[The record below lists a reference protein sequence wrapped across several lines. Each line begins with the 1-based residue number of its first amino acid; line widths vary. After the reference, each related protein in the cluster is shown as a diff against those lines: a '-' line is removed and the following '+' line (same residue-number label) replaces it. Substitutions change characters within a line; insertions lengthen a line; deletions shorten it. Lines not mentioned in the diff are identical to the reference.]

1 MPKVCNN
8 EAILNNEQLVA
19 RIQGGDNESENM
31 LQLWRQNK
39 GFIATIARRYSSG
52 AEMEDLEQE
61 GYIALCEAVQHY
73 DPDRG
78 MSFISY
84 AAFWIKR
91 RMRICADNSRTVR
104 RSFNA
109 GDEVWQYQKIMR
121 EYRQEYGCDPSDW
134 ELCGF
139 LYVSREKLDQIRKA
153 AQMGNIRSLDEPVQ
167 GMDGDIS
174 LGDTVASGEDA
185 VEEAI
190 REIDKEQM
198 KRELWLAVDQ
208 LPGNLPAAVRLR
220 YEDGLTLEK
229 TGQALGVNR
238 ERVRQLES
246 KAFRILRLPR
256 RCKKFRAYF
265 EEYLSAAPIHHVGV
279 RRFNETWT
287 SEVEREALR
296 WAEEELEYI

>member
-1 MPKVCNN
+1 MSINQNDRTN
-8 EAILNNEQLVA
+8 ECIVA
-19 RIQGGDNESENM
+19 AVQAGDNEAENM
-31 LQLWRQNK
+31 LQLWKQNK
-39 GFIATIARRYSSG
+39 GFIAMIARRYSAG

-73 DPDRG
+73 DPARG

-91 RMRICADNSRTVR
+91 RMRICVDNSRTVR
-104 RSFNA
+104 FSFNA
-109 GDEVWQYQKIMR
+109 GDEVRRYQKIMR
-121 EYRQEYGCDPSDW
+121 EYRQEYGCDPSDR
-134 ELCGF
+134 ELCAF

-153 AQMGNIRSLDEPVQ
+153 AQMGNIRRLDEPVQ

-185 VEEAI
+185 VEDAI

-208 LPGNLPAAVRLR
+208 LPGDQPAVLR
-220 YEDGLTLEK
+220 MVYGDGMTRIKAGEVLGYGNGKVGIEERR
-229 TGQALGVNR
+229 ALN
-238 ERVRQLES
+238 
-246 KAFRILRLPR
+246 ALRKPH

-265 EEYLSAAPIHHVGV
+265 EEYLSAAPVHHVGV
-279 RRFNETWT
+279 RRYLETWE

-296 WAEEELEYI
+296 WAEKELGYS

>member
-1 MPKVCNN
+1 MSINQNDRTN
-8 EAILNNEQLVA
+8 ECIVA
-19 RIQGGDNESENM
+19 AVQAGDNEAENM
-31 LQLWRQNK
+31 LQLWQQNK
-39 GFIATIARRYSSG
+39 GFIAMIARRYSAG

-73 DPDRG
+73 DPARG

-104 RSFNA
+104 LSFNA
-109 GDEVWQYQKIMR
+109 GDEVRQYQKIVR
-121 EYRQEYGCDPSDW
+121 EYRQEYGCDPSDR
-134 ELCGF
+134 ELCAF
-139 LYVSREKLDQIRKA
+139 LYVSRKKLDQIRKV

-174 LGDTVASGEDA
+174 LGDTVASGESA
-185 VEEAI
+185 VEDAI

-198 KRELWLAVDQ
+198 KREVWFAVDQ

-220 YEDGLTLEK
+220 YENGLTLEK

-238 ERVRQLES
+238 ERARQLES
-246 KAFRILRLPR
+246 KAMRILRQPH
-256 RCKKFRAYF
+256 RCRTFRAYF

-279 RRFNETWT
+279 RRYLETWE

-296 WAEEELEYI
+296 WAEKELGYR

>member
-1 MPKVCNN
+1 MSINQNDRTN
-8 EAILNNEQLVA
+8 ECIVA
-19 RIQGGDNESENM
+19 AVQAGDNEAENM
-31 LQLWRQNK
+31 LQLWKQNK
-39 GFIATIARRYSSG
+39 GFIAMMARRYSAG
-52 AEMEDLEQE
+52 AEIEDLEQE

-73 DPDRG
+73 DPARG

-104 RSFNA
+104 LSFNA
-109 GDEVWQYQKIMR
+109 GDEVRQYQKIMR

-139 LYVSREKLDQIRKA
+139 LYVSREKLDQIRIA

-167 GMDGDIS
+167 GVDGDIS

-208 LPGNLPAAVRLR
+208 LPGDLPAAVRLR
-220 YEDGLTLEK
+220 YENGLTLEK

-238 ERVRQLES
+238 ERARQLES
-246 KAFRILRLPR
+246 KAMRILRQPH
-256 RCKKFRAYF
+256 RCRTFRAYF

-279 RRFNETWT
+279 KRYLETWE

-296 WAEEELEYI
+296 WAEKELSYS

>member
-1 MPKVCNN
+1 M
-8 EAILNNEQLVA
+8 NNEQLVA
-19 RIQGGDNESENM
+19 RIMAGENEAENM
-31 LQLWRQNK
+31 LQLWKQNK
-39 GFIATIARRYSSG
+39 GFIAIIARRYSAG

-78 MSFISY
+78 ASFISY

-104 RSFNA
+104 LSSNA
-109 GDEVWQYQKIMR
+109 GDEVRQYQKIMR

-139 LYVSREKLDQIRKA
+139 LYVSREKLNQIRKA

-174 LGDTVASGEDA
+174 IGDTVASGEDME
-185 VEEAI
+185 EEAI
-190 REIDKEQM
+190 REIDRERM

-208 LPGNLPAAVRLR
+208 LPEKQADAVRIR
-220 YEDGLTLEK
+220 YQKGLTWKEIGK
-229 TGQALGVNR
+229 ELGTTMQR
-238 ERVRQLES
+238 AQQLERD
-246 KAFRILRLPR
+246 AFRTLRQPH
-256 RCKKFRAYF
+256 RCRVFRGYF

-279 RRFNETWT
+279 SRFKETWT

-296 WAEEELEYI
+296 WAEEELGYI

>member
-1 MPKVCNN
+1 MD
-8 EAILNNEQLVA
+8 NEQLVA
-19 RIQGGDNESENM
+19 RIQAGDNEAENM
-31 LQLWRQNK
+31 LQLWKQNK
-39 GFIATIARRYSSG
+39 GFIAMMARRYSAG

-73 DPDRG
+73 DPGRG

-104 RSFNA
+104 LSFNA
-109 GDEVWQYQKIMR
+109 GDEVRQYQKIMR

-139 LYVSREKLDQIRKA
+139 LYVSREKLNQIRKA
-153 AQMGNIRSLDEPVQ
+153 AQMGQIRSLSEPIP
-167 GMDGDIS
+167 GMDEDIS
-174 LGDTVASGEDA
+174 LEDTVASGEDM
-185 VEEAI
+185 EEDTI
-190 REIDKEQM
+190 REIDKERM

-246 KAFRILRLPR
+246 KALRILRLPR

-296 WAEEELEYI
+296 WAEEEVEYI

>member
-1 MPKVCNN
+1 MT
-8 EAILNNEQLVA
+8 NEQLVI
-19 RIQGGDNESENM
+19 RVKGGDNTAGNM
-31 LQLWRQNK
+31 LKLWEQNR
-39 GFIATIARRYSSG
+39 GFIATMARKYSAG

-73 DPDRG
+73 DPGRG

-104 RSFNA
+104 LSFNA
-109 GDEVWQYQKIMR
+109 GDEVRQYQKIMR
-121 EYRQEYGCDPSDW
+121 EYRQEYGCDPSDR
-134 ELCGF
+134 ELCAF

-174 LGDTVASGEDA
+174 IGDTVASGEDM
-185 VEEAI
+185 EEDTI
-190 REIDKEQM
+190 REIDKERM
-198 KRELWLAVDQ
+198 KRELWIAVDQ

-220 YEDGLTLEK
+220 YENGLTLEK

-238 ERVRQLES
+238 ERARQLES
-246 KAFRILRLPR
+246 KAMRILRQPH
-256 RCKKFRAYF
+256 RCRTFRAYF

-279 RRFNETWT
+279 SRFQTTWT
-287 SEVEREALR
+287 SEVEQEALR
-296 WAEEELEYI
+296 WAEKELEFI

>member
-1 MPKVCNN
+1 MSINQNDRTN
-8 EAILNNEQLVA
+8 ECIVA
-19 RIQGGDNESENM
+19 AVQAGDNEAENM
-31 LQLWRQNK
+31 LQLWQQNK
-39 GFIATIARRYSSG
+39 GFIAMMARRYSAG

-73 DPDRG
+73 DPARG

-104 RSFNA
+104 LSFNA
-109 GDEVWQYQKIMR
+109 GDEVRQYQKIMR
-121 EYRQEYGCDPSDW
+121 EDRQEYGCDPSDR

-167 GMDGDIS
+167 GMEGDIS
-174 LGDTVASGEDA
+174 IGDTVPSGGDMEEDT
-185 VEEAI
+185 I

-198 KRELWLAVDQ
+198 KRELWIAVDQ
-208 LPGNLPAAVRLR
+208 LPGDLPAAVRLR
-220 YEDGLTLEK
+220 YKDRLTLEK

-238 ERVRQLES
+238 ERARQLES
-246 KAFRILRLPR
+246 KAMRILRQPH
-256 RCKKFRAYF
+256 RCKVFRGYF

-279 RRFNETWT
+279 QRYLETWE

-296 WAEEELEYI
+296 WAEKELGYS

>member
-1 MPKVCNN
+1 M
-8 EAILNNEQLVA
+8 
-19 RIQGGDNESENM
+19 M
-31 LQLWRQNK
+31 
-39 GFIATIARRYSSG
+39 ARRYSAG

-73 DPDRG
+73 DPGRG

-91 RMRICADNSRTVR
+91 RMRICADSSRTVR
-104 RSFNA
+104 LSFNA
-109 GDEVWQYQKIMR
+109 GDEVRQYQKIMR

-185 VEEAI
+185 VEDAI

-208 LPGNLPAAVRLR
+208 LPGDLPAAVRLR
-220 YEDGLTLEK
+220 YKDRLTLEK

-238 ERVRQLES
+238 ERARQLES
-246 KAFRILRLPR
+246 KAMRILRQPH
-256 RCKKFRAYF
+256 RCRVFRAYF

-279 RRFNETWT
+279 KRYLETWE

-296 WAEEELEYI
+296 WAEKELGYS

>member
-1 MPKVCNN
+1 MSINQNDRTN
-8 EAILNNEQLVA
+8 ECIVA
-19 RIQGGDNESENM
+19 AVQAGDNEAENM
-31 LQLWRQNK
+31 LELWQQNK
-39 GFIATIARRYSSG
+39 GFIAMIARRYSAG

-61 GYIALCEAVQHY
+61 GYIGLCEAVRNY
-73 DPDRG
+73 DPARG

-84 AAFWIKR
+84 AAFYIKR

-104 RSFNA
+104 LSFNA
-109 GDEVWQYQKIMR
+109 GDEVRQYKKIMR

-153 AQMGNIRSLDEPVQ
+153 AQTGNIRSLDEPVQ

-174 LGDTVASGEDA
+174 IGDAVRSGEDM
-185 VEEAI
+185 EENTI
-190 REIDKEQM
+190 REIDKERM

-208 LPGNLPAAVRLR
+208 LPGDQPAVLR
-220 YEDGLTLEK
+220 MVYGDGMTRIKAGEVLGYGNGKVGIEERS
-229 TGQALGVNR
+229 ALN
-238 ERVRQLES
+238 
-246 KAFRILRLPR
+246 ALRKPH

-296 WAEEELEYI
+296 WAEKELGYS

>member
-1 MPKVCNN
+1 MD
-8 EAILNNEQLVA
+8 NEQLVA
-19 RIQGGDNESENM
+19 RIKGGDNEAENM
-31 LQLWRQNK
+31 LQLWKQNK
-39 GFIATIARRYSSG
+39 AFIATIARKYSAG

-73 DPDRG
+73 DPNRG
-78 MSFISY
+78 MSFIGY

-104 RSFNA
+104 LSFNA
-109 GDEVWQYQKIMR
+109 GDEVRQYQKIMR

-174 LGDTVASGEDA
+174 LGDTVASGEDL
-185 VEEAI
+185 EENTI
-190 REIDKEQM
+190 REIDKERM

-246 KAFRILRLPR
+246 KAFRMLRLPR
-256 RCKKFRAYF
+256 RCGKFRAYF

-296 WAEEELEYI
+296 WAEEELGYI

>member
-1 MPKVCNN
+1 MD
-8 EAILNNEQLVA
+8 NEQLVA

-31 LQLWRQNK
+31 FQLWQQNK
-39 GFIATIARRYSSG
+39 GFIATIARKYSAG

-73 DPDRG
+73 DPERG
-78 MSFISY
+78 MSFIGY

-104 RSFNA
+104 LSFNA
-109 GDEVWQYQKIMR
+109 GDEVRQYQKIMR
-121 EYRQEYGCDPSDW
+121 EYRQEYGCDPSDR
-134 ELCGF
+134 ELCAF

-167 GMDGDIS
+167 GVDGDIS

-190 REIDKEQM
+190 REIDKERM

>member
-1 MPKVCNN
+1 M
-8 EAILNNEQLVA
+8 NNEQLVA
-19 RIQGGDNESENM
+19 RIQAGDNEAENM

-39 GFIATIARRYSSG
+39 AFIAMLARRYSAG

-73 DPDRG
+73 DPERG

-104 RSFNA
+104 LSFNA
-109 GDEVWQYQKIMR
+109 GDEVRQYQKIMR

>member
-1 MPKVCNN
+1 MSINQNDRTN
-8 EAILNNEQLVA
+8 ECIVA
-19 RIQGGDNESENM
+19 AVQAGDSEAENM
-31 LQLWRQNK
+31 LQLWKQNK
-39 GFIATIARRYSSG
+39 GFIAMIARRYSAG

-73 DPDRG
+73 DPARG

-91 RMRICADNSRTVR
+91 RMRICADSSRTVR
-104 RSFNA
+104 LSFNA
-109 GDEVWQYQKIMR
+109 GDEVRQYQKIMR

-185 VEEAI
+185 VEDAI

-220 YEDGLTLEK
+220 YENGLTLEK

-238 ERVRQLES
+238 ERARQLES
-246 KAFRILRLPR
+246 KAMRILRQPH
-256 RCKKFRAYF
+256 RCRTFRVYF
-265 EEYLSAAPIHHVGV
+265 EEYLSAAPVHHVGV
-279 RRFNETWT
+279 RRYLETWE

-296 WAEEELEYI
+296 WAEKELGYS

>member
-1 MPKVCNN
+1 MT
-8 EAILNNEQLVA
+8 NEQLVI
-19 RIQGGDNESENM
+19 RVKGGDNTAGNM
-31 LQLWRQNK
+31 LELWEQNK
-39 GFIATIARRYSSG
+39 RFISAIARKYSAG

-73 DPDRG
+73 DPGRG

-104 RSFNA
+104 LSFNA
-109 GDEVWQYQKIMR
+109 GDEVRQYQKIMR
-121 EYRQEYGCDPSDW
+121 EYRQEYGCDPSDR
-134 ELCGF
+134 ELCAF

-153 AQMGNIRSLDEPVQ
+153 AQMGNIRSLDESVQ

-174 LGDTVASGEDA
+174 IGDTVASSEDM
-185 VEEAI
+185 EEDTI
-190 REIDKEQM
+190 REIDKERM

-208 LPGNLPAAVRLR
+208 LPGKQPEVIRAI
-220 YEDGLTLEK
+220 YQDGLTRKKAGER
-229 TGQALGVNR
+229 AGV
-238 ERVRQLES
+238 S
-246 KAFRILRLPR
+246 MHKARDIEHKAMRILRQPH

-279 RRFNETWT
+279 RRYLETWE

-296 WAEEELEYI
+296 WAEKELGYI

>member
-1 MPKVCNN
+1 MD
-8 EAILNNEQLVA
+8 NEQLVA
-19 RIQGGDNESENM
+19 RIMAGDNEAENM
-31 LQLWRQNK
+31 LQLWKQNK
-39 GFIATIARRYSSG
+39 GFIAMIARRYSAG

-61 GYIALCEAVQHY
+61 GYIALCEAVHHY
-73 DPDRG
+73 DSDRG
-78 MSFISY
+78 ATFISY

-104 RSFNA
+104 LSSNA
-109 GDEVWQYQKIMR
+109 GDEVRQYQKIMR

-139 LYVSREKLDQIRKA
+139 LYVSREKLDQIRKT
-153 AQMGNIRSLDEPVQ
+153 AQMGNVRSLDEPVQ
-167 GMDGDIS
+167 GMDGDIR

-185 VEEAI
+185 VEDAI

-208 LPGNLPAAVRLR
+208 LPGDLPAAVRLR

>member
-1 MPKVCNN
+1 MMD
-8 EAILNNEQLVA
+8 NEQLVA
-19 RIQGGDNESENM
+19 RIQSGDNEAENM
-31 LQLWRQNK
+31 LQLWKQNK
-39 GFIATIARRYSSG
+39 GFIAMIARRYSAG

-73 DPDRG
+73 DPGRG

-104 RSFNA
+104 LSFNA
-109 GDEVWQYQKIMR
+109 GDEVRQYQKIMR
-121 EYRQEYGCDPSDW
+121 EYRQEYGCDPSDR
-134 ELCGF
+134 ELCAF

-174 LGDTVASGEDA
+174 IGDTVASSEDM
-185 VEEAI
+185 EEDTI
-190 REIDKEQM
+190 REIDKERM
-198 KRELWLAVDQ
+198 KRELWLAVDR
-208 LPGNLPAAVRLR
+208 LPGDLPAAVRLR
-220 YEDGLTLEK
+220 YKDRLTLEK

-238 ERVRQLES
+238 ERARQLES
-246 KAFRILRLPR
+246 KAFRILRQPH

-265 EEYLSAAPIHHVGV
+265 EEYLSAAPVHHVGV
-279 RRFNETWT
+279 QRYLETWE
-287 SEVEREALR
+287 S
-296 WAEEELEYI
+296 

>member
-1 MPKVCNN
+1 MSINQNDRTN
-8 EAILNNEQLVA
+8 ECIVA
-19 RIQGGDNESENM
+19 AVQAGDSEAENM
-31 LQLWRQNK
+31 LQLWQQNK
-39 GFIATIARRYSSG
+39 GFIAMMARRYSAG

-61 GYIALCEAVQHY
+61 GYIALCEAVQRY
-73 DPDRG
+73 DPARG

-91 RMRICADNSRTVR
+91 RMRICADSSRTVR
-104 RSFNA
+104 LSFNA
-109 GDEVWQYQKIMR
+109 GDEVRQYQKIMR

-185 VEEAI
+185 VEDAI

-220 YEDGLTLEK
+220 YENGLTLEK

-238 ERVRQLES
+238 EMARQLES
-246 KAFRILRLPR
+246 KAMRILRQPH
-256 RCKKFRAYF
+256 RCRTFRAYF
-265 EEYLSAAPIHHVGV
+265 EEYLSAAPVHHVGV

-287 SEVEREALR
+287 SEVEREAIR
-296 WAEEELEYI
+296 WAEKELGYS